1 MSKIALAVL
10 IAVLGVV
17 VWLAVKAKYE
27 VRGVGRRMLGIWRKD
42 PHIREATVFSLVL
55 MASCVIFAI
64 LPGLLS

>member
-1 MSKIALAVL
+1 MSKIVFAVL
-10 IAVLGVV
+10 IAILGVV
-17 VWLAVKAKYE
+17 VWLALRAKYE
-27 VRGVGRRMLGIWRKD
+27 VQGVGRRFLKIWRKD

>member
-17 VWLAVKAKYE
+17 MWLALKARYE
-27 VRGVGRRMLGIWRKD
+27 VRGVGRRFLGIWRKD
-42 PHIREATVFSLVL
+42 PHIREATIFSLAL
-55 MASCVIFAI
+55 MASCVIFAL